1 VLGDL
6 RGLGIDSSDIDKVG
20 YVRTA
25 TEVSPDNSALM
36 RNVKK
41 HEIGLQSPIVDVS
54 YAVLASAHAMGE
66 RVLSRGISRSSST
79 IPSSRTPRSR
89 RIAT

>member
-1 VLGDL
+1 MLRLALQVLGDL

-25 TEVSPDNSALM
+25 TEVSPDNSSLM

-41 HEIGLQSPIVDVS
+41 HEIGLQRPIVDVS

-66 RVLSRGISRSSST
+66 RV
-79 IPSSRTPRSR
+79 PE
-89 RIAT
+89 

>member
-1 VLGDL
+1 MLRLALQVLGDL

-41 HEIGLQSPIVDVS
+41 HEIGLIVDVS

-66 RVLSRGISRSSST
+66 RV
-79 IPSSRTPRSR
+79 PE
-89 RIAT
+89 

>member
-1 VLGDL
+1 MLRLALQVLGDL

-36 RNVKK
+36 RNVK
-41 HEIGLQSPIVDVS
+41 
-54 YAVLASAHAMGE
+54 
-66 RVLSRGISRSSST
+66 
-79 IPSSRTPRSR
+79 
-89 RIAT
+89 

>member
-1 VLGDL
+1 MLRLALQVLGDL

-66 RVLSRGISRSSST
+66 LV
-79 IPSSRTPRSR
+79 PE
-89 RIAT
+89 